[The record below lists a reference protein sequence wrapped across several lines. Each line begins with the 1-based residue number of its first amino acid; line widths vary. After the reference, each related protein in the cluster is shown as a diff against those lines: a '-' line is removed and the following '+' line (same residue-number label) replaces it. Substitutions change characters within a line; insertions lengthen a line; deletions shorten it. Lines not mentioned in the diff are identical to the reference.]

1 MIDGMMILGQWNSMQ
16 LGALLLIM
24 IGVIGLIGAAIVT
37 ATLWND
43 ISPLQRILGIS
54 AVVVA
59 AVMVLVACCIPVR
72 KGLRVTLTD
81 PTKMPELVEKYD
93 VVNTDG
99 LILDIEERRMEK

>member
-1 MIDGMMILGQWNSMQ
+1 MIDGMMILGQWNSMP

-59 AVMVLVACCIPVR
+59 AVMVLVAFCIPVR

-93 VVNTDG
+93 VVDTDG
-99 LILDIEERRMEK
+99 LILDIEERKVEK